1 MCRAYRVLRNT
12 RYDIRNTKIREV
24 GKLDQLLR
32 KLFLSGLG
40 LFALTQEKIEELV
53 EEMAK
58 KGAIAWSEKEDL
70 LGELIKRGKEQKVEV
85 ERRIG
90 EKVEEMLSRVNI
102 ASKDDIERLEKKI
115 DELGKK
121 RKT

>member
-1 MCRAYRVLRNT
+1 M
-12 RYDIRNTKIREV
+12 REV
-24 GKLDQLLR
+24 EKLDQLVR

-40 LFALTQEKIEELV
+40 IFALTQEKIEELV

-58 KGAIAWSEKEDL
+58 RGEIAWGEKEDL
-70 LGELIKRGKEQKVEV
+70 LGELIKRGKEQKVEI
-85 ERRIG
+85 ERKIG
-90 EKVEEMLSRVNI
+90 DKVEEMLSRVNI

-115 DELGKK
+115 DALGKK

>member
-1 MCRAYRVLRNT
+1 M
-12 RYDIRNTKIREV
+12 
-24 GKLDQLLR
+24 DQLLR

-58 KGAIAWSEKEDL
+58 KGEIAWSEKEDL

-102 ASKDDIERLEKKI
+102 ASKDDIERLEKKKI
-115 DELGKK
+115 GRASCRE
-121 RKT
+121 RV

>member
-1 MCRAYRVLRNT
+1 M
-12 RYDIRNTKIREV
+12 REV

-58 KGAIAWSEKEDL
+58 RGEIAWSEKEDL
-70 LGELIKRGKEQKVEV
+70 LGELIKRGKEQKTEV
-85 ERRIG
+85 ERKIG
-90 EKVEEMLSRVNI
+90 NKVEEMLSRVNV
-102 ASKDDIERLEKKI
+102 ASKDDIDRLEKKI

>member
-1 MCRAYRVLRNT
+1 M
-12 RYDIRNTKIREV
+12 
-24 GKLDQLLR
+24 DQLLK

-40 LFALTQEKIEELV
+40 LFALTQEKIEELL
-53 EEMAK
+53 EELVK
-58 KGAIAWSEKEDL
+58 KGEISWGEKEDF

-90 EKVEEMLSRVNI
+90 EKVEEMFSRVNV

-121 RKT
+121 RKA

>member
-1 MCRAYRVLRNT
+1 M
-12 RYDIRNTKIREV
+12 
-24 GKLDQLLR
+24 DQLLR

-58 KGAIAWSEKEDL
+58 KGEIAWSEKEDL

>member
-1 MCRAYRVLRNT
+1 M
-12 RYDIRNTKIREV
+12 
-24 GKLDQLLR
+24 DQLLK

-40 LFALTQEKIEELV
+40 LFALTQEKIEELL
-53 EEMAK
+53 EELAK
-58 KGAIAWSEKEDL
+58 KGEISWGEKEDF

-90 EKVEEMLSRVNI
+90 EKVEEMFSRVNV

-121 RKT
+121 RKA

>member
-1 MCRAYRVLRNT
+1 
-12 RYDIRNTKIREV
+12 
-24 GKLDQLLR
+24 LDQLLR

-40 LFALTQEKIEELV
+40 LFAFTQEKIEELV

-58 KGAIAWSEKEDL
+58 KGEIAWSEKEDL

>member
-1 MCRAYRVLRNT
+1 M
-12 RYDIRNTKIREV
+12 REV
-24 GKLDQLLR
+24 EKLDQLLR

-40 LFALTQEKIEELV
+40 VFALTQEKIEELV
-53 EEMAK
+53 EELAK
-58 KGAIAWSEKEDL
+58 KGEISWGEKEDF
-70 LGELIKRGKEQKVEV
+70 LGEIIKRGKQEQAEV
-85 ERRIG
+85 ERKIG
-90 EKVEEMLSRVNI
+90 DKVEEILSRVNI

>member
-1 MCRAYRVLRNT
+1 M
-12 RYDIRNTKIREV
+12 
-24 GKLDQLLR
+24 DQLVR

-40 LFALTQEKIEELV
+40 IFALTQEKIEELV

-58 KGAIAWSEKEDL
+58 RGEIAWGEKEDL
-70 LGELIKRGKEQKVEV
+70 LGELIKRGKEQKVEI
-85 ERRIG
+85 ERKIG
-90 EKVEEMLSRVNI
+90 DKVEEILSRVNI

-115 DELGKK
+115 DALGKK

>member
-1 MCRAYRVLRNT
+1 
-12 RYDIRNTKIREV
+12 V